1 MTLGK
6 VDFVKREQLIDNMQR
21 ADPDDLCNAI
31 HQLRPIVLQKL
42 AISWNISRYET
53 SGFRKEAKLQ
63 VVGEKDLYLI

>member
-42 AISWNISRYET
+42 AIS
-53 SGFRKEAKLQ
+53 
-63 VVGEKDLYLI
+63 